1 MIQRKTVQS
10 QIYTGTLFQ
19 DTQNLSL
26 AITGCQFH
34 CEIHHVE
41 TRKKRILT
49 DKRLKHGPAGCVY
62 QPEVLELAEREN

>member
-26 AITGCQFH
+26 AIIGCQFQ
-34 CEIHHVE
+34 CEIHYVE
-41 TRKKRILT
+41 MRKKRILI
-49 DKRLKHGPAGCVY
+49 DKRLKHGAAGCANQSDEIRY
-62 QPEVLELAEREN
+62 Q